1 MKPILPQEAIEI
13 LKAISKDRFR
23 TNLLKS
29 FEQKTLV
36 FLVQRIPSFI
46 KPDMLTFI
54 GFLGGLVILLSFVL
68 ATYIQR
74 NYLLLGVLGF
84 AINWFGDSLDGRL
97 AYYRKQPRKWYGFSL
112 DLMVD
117 WMSTISIGLGYLI
130 YTDGLWQ
137 LAGMGFVVMYGWS
150 MIITLIRYKV
160 TDTYSIDAGPV
171 GPTEVRVIISAIL
184 VAEVF
189 FKNSI
194 YYSATAA
201 CAILIIINL
210 FHTLKLLRLAA
221 DKDRTERKTG
231 SKNE

>member
-1 MKPILPQEAIEI
+1 MKSILPQEAIEI
-13 LKAISKDRFR
+13 LKAISKDRLR
-23 TNLLKS
+23 TNLLKN

-36 FLVQRIPSFI
+36 FLVQRIPPFI

-54 GFLGGLVILLSFVL
+54 GFMGGLVILLSFIL
-68 ATYIQR
+68 ATYIHR

-97 AYYRKQPRKWYGFSL
+97 AYYRQQPRKWYGFSL

-130 YTDGLWQ
+130 YTEGLWE

-160 TDTYSIDAGPV
+160 TDHYSIDAGLV
-171 GPTEVRVIISAIL
+171 GPTEVRIIISAIL

-189 FKNSI
+189 CKNSI
-194 YYSATAA
+194 HYSATAA

-210 FHTLKLLRLAA
+210 FHTLNLLRMAA
-221 DKDRTERKTG
+221 EKDRTER
-231 SKNE
+231 

>member
-231 SKNE
+231 SENE

>member
-1 MKPILPQEAIEI
+1 
-13 LKAISKDRFR
+13 
-23 TNLLKS
+23 
-29 FEQKTLV
+29 
-36 FLVQRIPSFI
+36 
-46 KPDMLTFI
+46 
-54 GFLGGLVILLSFVL
+54 
-68 ATYIQR
+68 
-74 NYLLLGVLGF
+74 
-84 AINWFGDSLDGRL
+84 
-97 AYYRKQPRKWYGFSL
+97 
-112 DLMVD
+112 
-117 WMSTISIGLGYLI
+117 
-130 YTDGLWQ
+130 
-137 LAGMGFVVMYGWS
+137 

-231 SKNE
+231 SENE

>member
-130 YTDGLWQ
+130 YAEGLWE

-189 FKNSI
+189 FINSI
-194 YYSATAA
+194 HYSATAA

-231 SKNE
+231 SENE